1 MELLPELMR
10 GCPSFRVSHF
20 SSLLLGL
27 TVEDGGPGFGATADT
42 EESISEEG
50 AAPKKGYGENDS
62 DERGQRERGH
72 AGRCSQK
79 CRSKQKAELG
89 NTAGC

>member
-1 MELLPELMR
+1 M
-10 GCPSFRVSHF
+10 
-20 SSLLLGL
+20 LLLLKPPRRAPGWSPSCRL
-27 TVEDGGPGFGATADT
+27 LMEECPVEDGGPGFGATADT